1 MEVAAGTCVCGRAL
15 APHAGSVVCLDA
27 TRAMLAAGRREAEKE
42 GLFNIH
48 FVLGEPPFSEMA
60 CVLKPGEKLVLID
73 LEAAEES
80 LRQTEDR
87 LEMLRD
93 PSHVKNLSRAEM
105 LALYRKRG
113 FDVECCEVVKMPM
126 ILKNWLDH
134 TNTPKGA
141 REEIIHR
148 MEREL
153 SGGEKTGFAPYEK
166 DGQIVFDHH
175 WVTIVGKKAER

>member
-1 MEVAAGTCVCGRAL
+1 
-15 APHAGSVVCLDA
+15 
-27 TRAMLAAGRREAEKE
+27 MLAAGRREAEKE

-48 FVLGEPPFSEMA
+48 FVLGDAVQLPFLDENFDIVLSRLAFHHFPNVEPPFSEMA
-60 CVLKPGEKLVLID
+60 RVLKPGGKLVLID

-87 LEMLRD
+87 LETLRD

-166 DGQIVFDHH
+166 DGQIVFDHR